1 MQQET
6 LNFTQQPTDAEVKH
20 ETVTVEVPE
29 TTAMLKRRVRDTGAR
44 HGKAFGL
51 TGAVTTSYISGF
63 GAGFIAAFKD

>member
-1 MQQET
+1 MAFVQA
-6 LNFTQQPTDAEVKH
+6 PSDAEQATDITMA
-20 ETVTVEVPE
+20 EATE

-63 GAGFIAAFKD
+63 GTGFIAAFKD